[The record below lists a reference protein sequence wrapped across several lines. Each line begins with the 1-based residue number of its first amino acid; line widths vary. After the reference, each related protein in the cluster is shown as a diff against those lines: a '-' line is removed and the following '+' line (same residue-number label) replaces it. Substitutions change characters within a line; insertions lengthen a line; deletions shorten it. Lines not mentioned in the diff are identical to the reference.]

1 MSWRTFFQG
10 SLMALGVF
18 ASAQAMALPGLVLGS
33 FSSQD
38 NADARRAEVEFVM
51 REPVRVVAASV
62 DGRQLYRVVVAAEG
76 LSLEQLRSR
85 ALAGGLGRGWRI
97 ELPRA
102 IARDVR
108 KTVRRVAPQSQ
119 SLAEQKARPVPPAA
133 PAKTAPLPA
142 PKGDASAMKSMI
154 ALGPGWC

>member
-102 IARDVR
+102 IAQDVR
-108 KTVRRVAPQSQ
+108 KTVRRVAPRSQ
-119 SLAEQKARPVPPAA
+119 SLAERKRGRILQR
-133 PAKTAPLPA
+133 L
-142 PKGDASAMKSMI
+142 
-154 ALGPGWC
+154 

>member
-18 ASAQAMALPGLVLGS
+18 ASAQAMALPGLVLGR

-62 DGRQLYRVVVAAEG
+62 DGRQLYRVVVVAEG

-97 ELPRA
+97 NTEPSLRMFEKLLDVWRRDPELASLKRGRLL
-102 IARDVR
+102 RDSSQDR
-108 KTVRRVAPQSQ
+108 TVACS
-119 SLAEQKARPVPPAA
+119 
-133 PAKTAPLPA
+133 
-142 PKGDASAMKSMI
+142 
-154 ALGPGWC
+154 

>member
-51 REPVRVVAASV
+51 REPVRVVAARV
-62 DGRQLYRVVVAAEG
+62 NGRQLYRVVVAADG

-85 ALAGGLGRGWRI
+85 ALAAGLTRLAYRI
-97 ELPRA
+97 TYSHRSRCA
-102 IARDVR
+102 
-108 KTVRRVAPQSQ
+108 KMSGRVAPQSQ
-119 SLAEQKARPVPPAA
+119 SLAEQKARPVPP
-133 PAKTAPLPA
+133 
-142 PKGDASAMKSMI
+142 
-154 ALGPGWC
+154 C